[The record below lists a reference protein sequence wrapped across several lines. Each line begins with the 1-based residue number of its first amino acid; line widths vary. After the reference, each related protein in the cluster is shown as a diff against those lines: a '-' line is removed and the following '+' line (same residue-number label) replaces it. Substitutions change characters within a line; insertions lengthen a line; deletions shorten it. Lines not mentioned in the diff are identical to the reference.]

1 MRRFGEGEEIKGLDK
16 MERKGFL
23 DLELLRQKSNT
34 YKMQDARSEY
44 CEMSQKFRGRSHWK
58 RTLILIDYDRSR
70 GQTCFC
76 HFRKMSRHRFDRLF
90 FSDSQHVELWTLHH
104 GTLLRQRMCSMN
116 FMPQRCEWHFWL
128 KHINICFDICSDS
141 HCHYLAKVGNG
152 TRSNYSESQGGASKT
167 CSASLLST
175 ELKWVIKLAIQSFY
189 INWVFYVDGKCKMSG
204 ELR

>member
-1 MRRFGEGEEIKGLDK
+1 MPGLSIVKWVRNFEGGVIESGLWFWSIMTEAEGRLVFATFGKCLVI
-16 MERKGFL
+16 
-23 DLELLRQKSNT
+23 DLIDCS
-34 YKMQDARSEY
+34 S
-44 CEMSQKFRGRSHWK
+44 
-58 RTLILIDYDRSR
+58 LIL
-70 GQTCFC
+70 
-76 HFRKMSRHRFDRLF
+76 K
-90 FSDSQHVELWTLHH
+90 HVELWTLHH

-128 KHINICFDICSDS
+128 KHINICWYICSDG